1 VTTETTDLTELFVAV
16 GRIEEKLNHMSD
28 RENKTNER
36 LDKIDNRLST
46 LELNMAKNVKPKT
59 PWWVIVGGL
68 AGVGS
73 VVTFIIF
80 ILNILVQMS
89 ETLG

>member
-1 VTTETTDLTELFVAV
+1 MTPETTDLTELFVAV
-16 GRIEEKLNHMSD
+16 GRIEEKLSSMSS
-28 RENKTNER
+28 REDKTNDR
-36 LDKIDNRLST
+36 LDKIDSRLGA
-46 LELNMAKNVKPKT
+46 LELNMAANVRPKT

-68 AGVGS
+68 AGIGS

-89 ETLG
+89 ESLG